1 MKTRE
6 LYNIIDA
13 FCPKTLSCSW
23 DNDGIMVSPSLDA
36 EVKRVL
42 LSLDATYEAV
52 SYAADYG
59 YDTLIT
65 HHPMLFRGAKS
76 VNRDYSIRKK
86 NNPRSFVRRYRD
98 VVPYET

>member
-52 SYAADYG
+52 SYAADNG

-76 VNRDYSIRKK
+76 VNEILY
-86 NNPRSFVRRYRD
+86 P
-98 VVPYET
+98 EEE

>member
-6 LYNIIDA
+6 LYGIIDA

-65 HHPMLFRGAKS
+65 HNPMRQRCEKRQ
-76 VNRDYSIRKK
+76 RDDSIRKK